1 MEIEGCFYIS
11 NDKIGGVRVKLNSA
25 TGVQRASLGCP
36 FVHTEFPD
44 AWTEMSFSEAS
55 KYQTGE
61 SIPLRKLFD
70 MLMCSCLYSRIAIP
84 SENHICADYWNRTAM
99 GVDEPA
105 GPILLDGAKSI
116 SSPHKSKLHDVQ
128 TSRVFP
134 TLVEYHLTQKGVLT
148 TFIQWMNPGINESNH
163 SRSPARTP
171 ETVKIT

>member
-25 TGVQRASLGCP
+25 TGVQRVSLGCP

-70 MLMCSCLYSRIAIP
+70 MLMCSCLYSRIAISP
-84 SENHICADYWNRTAM
+84 QKITSVLTIGIELPM

-116 SSPHKSKLHDVQ
+116 TSPHKSKLHDVQ

-134 TLVEYHLTQKGVLT
+134 TLVE
-148 TFIQWMNPGINESNH
+148 
-163 SRSPARTP
+163 
-171 ETVKIT
+171 